1 MSLETLLEA
10 AEFLESREQAKSTKF
25 SPQNANGDQRRN
37 HGPAS
42 VSDDTAAMLAKFA
55 IEGRIRTKSGSGKD
69 KSSDTSPDGSTSSIP
84 DGNFLRAGT
93 REVHNKLE
101 KNRRAH
107 LKECFDFLK
116 KNVPSLEEKRTSNLG
131 ILRCSLRYIQN
142 LKRKEREF
150 EVELHKF
157 VHQKI
162 VLQEHLSN
170 LKVDLQQMD
179 IDVDINA
186 LAVSHDQDNDSNSTS
201 TATERGTPPP
211 SDYDEND
218 DDEEEAEMLAME
230 TNSPTPKTGRKR
242 KHSYKKV
249 SDSPQPVFALPLP
262 SPIKIPP
269 PPPSSILPSTTLA
282 FIPPTQPR
290 PSISMEPMYTA
301 SAASNALIRASL
313 AAATTAAPVSVVSS
327 APPLTTP
334 LKPSSVVTS
343 DIQLPPK
350 KAMVQNLNGL
360 VKLQQKPQAPQFPA
374 PTPLGQTLGMRPMV
388 TPSSAVALNQPL
400 GQVKKVPVI
409 PITLSLSGPVPS
421 QAMTMLSQLPAGFE
435 VTGGKLVEV
444 GARTRPPV
452 SGFEMSGG
460 KLVARPPVTQILHQ
474 TLTQRQALQ
483 KQTASNH
490 SQVLSAPLTAAQL
503 RCPPVSQ
510 PTFVTMS
517 TTQAAQLGSNPFGSL
532 VVKDGVITVA
542 KPQMTSNLVLS
553 QPTKLLSASS
563 TAPVSAMT
571 FPYYMASLQKITH
584 PVLVTSL
591 MAPAMGIQANTTS
604 SSGTP
609 LTLSSAPLTAI
620 KSDIKIEPAKTQ
632 SVIPISYNNSL
643 AVIPNHV
650 NVSNVKPMS
659 NLVTFSV
666 ASTPKTVMSIN
677 TTNTPSVPMRQ
688 VLTPN
693 ILPGQLAWP
702 FLTIPR
708 TPIMVSSSSLNHSQ
722 PTGTGATLTATSSS
736 HATTPTFVSL
746 ANLNQLTQMVAPV
759 TVMSPGMQ
767 MTPTAITQAQ
777 INGMFATPL
786 LKHLQFPML
795 QSGQVL
801 GQQVMKPVVV
811 VTVPNVISSSLAN
824 NSIVPSSSRR

>member
-84 DGNFLRAGT
+84 DGNFLR
-93 REVHNKLE
+93 
-101 KNRRAH
+101 RAH

-131 ILRCSLRYIQN
+131 ILRCSLRYIQLNPRSCDDNNVVLFQN

-186 LAVSHDQDNDSNSTS
+186 LAILVLK
-201 TATERGTPPP
+201 ERGTPPP

-400 GQVKKVPVI
+400 GQVKKVP
-409 PITLSLSGPVPS
+409 
-421 QAMTMLSQLPAGFE
+421 AMTMLSQLPAGFE

-490 SQVLSAPLTAAQL
+490 SQ
-503 RCPPVSQ
+503 
-510 PTFVTMS
+510 
-517 TTQAAQLGSNPFGSL
+517 
-532 VVKDGVITVA
+532 D
-542 KPQMTSNLVLS
+542 TS
-553 QPTKLLSASS
+553 
-563 TAPVSAMT
+563 
-571 FPYYMASLQKITH
+571 
-584 PVLVTSL
+584 
-591 MAPAMGIQANTTS
+591 
-604 SSGTP
+604 
-609 LTLSSAPLTAI
+609 
-620 KSDIKIEPAKTQ
+620 
-632 SVIPISYNNSL
+632 
-643 AVIPNHV
+643 
-650 NVSNVKPMS
+650 
-659 NLVTFSV
+659 
-666 ASTPKTVMSIN
+666 
-677 TTNTPSVPMRQ
+677 
-688 VLTPN
+688 
-693 ILPGQLAWP
+693 
-702 FLTIPR
+702 
-708 TPIMVSSSSLNHSQ
+708 
-722 PTGTGATLTATSSS
+722 
-736 HATTPTFVSL
+736 
-746 ANLNQLTQMVAPV
+746 
-759 TVMSPGMQ
+759 
-767 MTPTAITQAQ
+767 
-777 INGMFATPL
+777 
-786 LKHLQFPML
+786 
-795 QSGQVL
+795 
-801 GQQVMKPVVV
+801 
-811 VTVPNVISSSLAN
+811 VTVPDWLIICTFVFGELIM
-824 NSIVPSSSRR
+824 